1 MQSEVKLWLPSHL
14 HTAGQSPLEV
24 GVIVGLLV
32 SESNMSG
39 DGGFQSYMTS
49 WQVVLI
55 EYTVLWRFSN
65 LNQVF
70 FGA

>member
-1 MQSEVKLWLPSHL
+1 MQSEVPSHL
-14 HTAGQSPLEV
+14 YTAGQSPLEV

-49 WQVVLI
+49 
-55 EYTVLWRFSN
+55 
-65 LNQVF
+65 
-70 FGA
+70 